1 MGDTIT
7 NEANK
12 LFDEYKNLMTDDL
25 KKIKSKFNILLK
37 KAYDERTT
45 SLFPSTELIHKNIF
59 VDDKVLEDGLDDQNN
74 FHESYDKLQKFVIYT
89 YVNNLPEFDENKEL
103 IYKSREK
110 MDEILKT
117 FVVISEDD
125 YNNELNKKKNL
136 IKKFED
142 DKDEKKQPY
151 WDGIKKN
158 QKRSKKS
165 RSPGRKKSKK
175 RSPCRKRKSPAKYL
189 K

>member
-12 LFDEYKNLMTDDL
+12 LFDEYKNLMIDDL
-25 KKIKSKFNILLK
+25 KKIRDKFNILLK

-45 SLFPSTELIHKNIF
+45 SLFPVTESIHKNIF
-59 VDDKVLEDGLDDQNN
+59 EGKELESALNDQKD
-74 FHESYDKLQKFVIYT
+74 FHNSYEKLQKFVIYT
-89 YVNNLPEFDENKEL
+89 YLNHLPTFENKEL
-103 IYKSREK
+103 IYKSRVE
-110 MDEILKT
+110 MDGILKT
-117 FVVISEDD
+117 YIEVTEQE
-125 YNNELNKKKNL
+125 YENKLNEKKNL

-142 DKDEKKQPY
+142 DTDPTKQPY
-151 WDGIKKN
+151 WDGIKKI

-165 RSPGRKKSKK
+165 RSRKKSKK
-175 RSPCRKRKSPAKYL
+175 RSPSRKRKSPAKYL